1 MQCWRN
7 YYVIENVVFTVYELK
22 KPLMFYIITS
32 RNSNA
37 RLQFLVGNIKRV
49 MRNWYY
55 IDCPRHHCTMW
66 NTAHS
71 AHCVTVRIGD
81 TFMIPSFSD
90 RSYIQLRRLE
100 HGYREIWIEMTFRS
114 LEPDGLLL
122 YTGQTNDGV
131 GDFMALVVN
140 AQYIEFR

>member
-1 MQCWRN
+1 
-7 YYVIENVVFTVYELK
+7 
-22 KPLMFYIITS
+22 
-32 RNSNA
+32 
-37 RLQFLVGNIKRV
+37 
-49 MRNWYY
+49 
-55 IDCPRHHCTMW
+55 
-66 NTAHS
+66 
-71 AHCVTVRIGD
+71 
-81 TFMIPSFSD
+81 MIPSFSD